1 MFRCA
6 ALCVIIVRC
15 VPRKSRSVTGL
26 QSFQTAH
33 YQKMQFHCTPSLGYL
48 YSQPPV
54 LASMTFLRIAISCM
68 TVFIRYWAMQTQKC
82 SANCQIWRE
91 KSDILVDPSYIE
103 AAYIPCAD
111 LSRIYCVLR
120 DTMIAYMSNIDLG
133 MHAHFHFSANFN
145 FAVLHRAQFW
155 QHCYLYCIALS
166 PAWRPRTFSEH
177 FPFSHLSICTLER
190 VIMRQ
195 FFLKA

>member
-1 MFRCA
+1 
-6 ALCVIIVRC
+6 
-15 VPRKSRSVTGL
+15 
-26 QSFQTAH
+26 
-33 YQKMQFHCTPSLGYL
+33 
-48 YSQPPV
+48 
-54 LASMTFLRIAISCM
+54 
-68 TVFIRYWAMQTQKC
+68 MQTQKC
-82 SANCQIWRE
+82 SANCQIWRK
-91 KSDILVDPSYIE
+91 KSDILVEPSYIE

-177 FPFSHLSICTLER
+177 FPFSHLSIRTHTHTHMHACTHAHTHAHGYTHAGMHTHVQPELSNIVYKSVQTFVESHSSLLWPR
-190 VIMRQ
+190 
-195 FFLKA
+195 LNHACAPP